1 MLMTDVQLAGITV
14 QIQTEIGEGH
24 ANLVDVHQ
32 LLLTPTHL
40 ALSMEYARGGSLTSY
55 VADKWQHADPSGLVM
70 SEDEARYFF
79 KVGALQGQNISAGPV
94 LDLCSCSLDFHLFL
108 AAIHQCHQLLPQTP
122 HSSPVSQYLPRH
134 CKTSCSYHPPG
145 NSSNIKKP
153 TAET

>member
-1 MLMTDVQLAGITV
+1 MVGLKPAVVTV

-40 ALSMEYARGGSLTSY
+40 ALCMEYARGGSLTSY

-79 KVGALQGQNISAGPV
+79 KVGALNPK
-94 LDLCSCSLDFHLFL
+94 
-108 AAIHQCHQLLPQTP
+108 QLR
-122 HSSPVSQYLPRH
+122 YA
-134 CKTSCSYHPPG
+134 TS
-145 NSSNIKKP
+145 
-153 TAET
+153 

>member
-1 MLMTDVQLAGITV
+1 M

-40 ALSMEYARGGSLTSY
+40 ALCMEYARGGSLTSY

-79 KVGALQGQNISAGPV
+79 KVGALQSK
-94 LDLCSCSLDFHLFL
+94 HLRY
-108 AAIHQCHQLLPQTP
+108 A
-122 HSSPVSQYLPRH
+122 
-134 CKTSCSYHPPG
+134 KT
-145 NSSNIKKP
+145 
-153 TAET
+153 

>member
-1 MLMTDVQLAGITV
+1 MLDVSGCGCGM

-40 ALSMEYARGGSLTSY
+40 ALCMDYASGGSLTSY

-79 KVGALQGQNISAGPV
+79 KVG
-94 LDLCSCSLDFHLFL
+94 
-108 AAIHQCHQLLPQTP
+108 
-122 HSSPVSQYLPRH
+122 
-134 CKTSCSYHPPG
+134 TSEQP
-145 NSSNIKKP
+145 IKLI
-153 TAET
+153 